1 MTEPATD
8 VTRIL
13 KRWSRGEADARDQVI
28 ESVYSELKRVARAQ
42 LARERADHTLQP
54 TALVNEAY
62 LKLLGV
68 DRIQANDRVHFIA
81 VAARM
86 MRQILIDSGRRRQA
100 GKRNNDA
107 PPSLLFGT
115 ATGQTE
121 AVDLMSLDHALSA
134 LEARHPEQAKVVEL
148 RYFGGL
154 TIEETAAAM
163 DISPSTA
170 KRHWR
175 TARAWLFLRLGDG
188 GSGSKSA
195 E

>member
-1 MTEPATD
+1 MPESGRD

-13 KRWSRGEADARDQVI
+13 KRWSRGETDARDQVI
-28 ESVYSELKRVARAQ
+28 ESVYLELKRVARSQ
-42 LARERADHTLQP
+42 LARERGNHTLQP

-68 DRIQANDRVHFIA
+68 DKIQVNDRVHFIA

-86 MRQILIDSGRRRQA
+86 MRQILIDSGRRKQA
-100 GKRNNDA
+100 SKRNNDV
-107 PPSLLFGT
+107 PHSLMFGT
-115 ATGQTE
+115 TTGQTE
-121 AVDLMSLDHALSA
+121 AIDLMALDDALRR
-134 LEARHPEQAKVVEL
+134 LEALHPEQARVVEL

-163 DISPSTA
+163 DISSSTA

-175 TARAWLFLRLGDG
+175 TAKAWLFLQLSESSSD
-188 GSGSKSA
+188 
-195 E
+195 